1 MNKISIKTTL
11 PGPKSKAILNSLKK
25 NNAAFGFDHAYVHS
39 GEGKGSHFAD
49 LDGNV
54 FLDFAGQIASN
65 PLGYNYPAMVKILQE
80 HSNFTPIKY
89 GGQDFAVPQHAH
101 LLEELLKVVPKPMD
115 AAFLINSGAE
125 ANENAMKIAVRKNP
139 NARVGISFE
148 NGWHGRTTG
157 ALSMTNSRSVQVKQY
172 WRLPARRLPYT
183 EDASEVLENL
193 IRREYDPSEIGF
205 VIMESVQ
212 GEGGYIPAPKKMA
225 TDIRK
230 TTKKYGIPLICDE
243 VQSGM
248 GRTGRWWAYQ
258 HYGITPDIQTCAK
271 ALQVAATVSKK
282 SMFPSEGSAISSTW
296 GGGHVLDMAM
306 GAAII
311 REIKKKKLLKNAT
324 RMGGEIHQRMLE
336 IHAQTNAIHHPRG
349 LGLMQAFD
357 LEDTK
362 TRNAFREKCFQRGV
376 IVLGCGWSGIRMS
389 PSLNIKSEEIHEGM
403 DVIEDVAKSIRKK

>member
-1 MNKISIKTTL
+1 
-11 PGPKSKAILNSLKK
+11 
-25 NNAAFGFDHAYVHS
+25 
-39 GEGKGSHFAD
+39 
-49 LDGNV
+49 
-54 FLDFAGQIASN
+54 
-65 PLGYNYPAMVKILQE
+65 
-80 HSNFTPIKY
+80 
-89 GGQDFAVPQHAH
+89 
-101 LLEELLKVVPKPMD
+101 
-115 AAFLINSGAE
+115 
-125 ANENAMKIAVRKNP
+125 MKIAVRKNP

-212 GEGGYIPAPKKMA
+212 GEGDTSAPKKMA

-248 GRTGRWWAYQ
+248 GKNWAVVGVSTLWNYAGYSDVRQ
-258 HYGITPDIQTCAK
+258 
-271 ALQVAATVSKK
+271 ALQVAATVAKACSRVKGVP
-282 SMFPSEGSAISSTW
+282 FLPR

-311 REIKKKKLLKNAT
+311 REIKKKLLKMPHGWGRDSPTHVGNSRADEYNSPPP
-324 RMGGEIHQRMLE
+324 RIGA
-336 IHAQTNAIHHPRG
+336 HA
-349 LGLMQAFD
+349 
-357 LEDTK
+357 
-362 TRNAFREKCFQRGV
+362 
-376 IVLGCGWSGIRMS
+376 GI
-389 PSLNIKSEEIHEGM
+389 
-403 DVIEDVAKSIRKK
+403 